1 MKSFRLTVSTPDGNL
16 FEGDI
21 VSISLRGVS
30 GELAIMAGHIPFVTS
45 VKPCRSKVLLEDDSE
60 MIFSTEGGI
69 LSVSSEGVRLMS
81 GTCKIED

>member
-45 VKPCRSKVLLEDDSE
+45 VKPCRCKVLLEDDSE